1 MYITPIFRS
10 QYPKNLYSQNVE
22 FKAISDLPTEKDL
35 LNEARKGKL
44 DVNQVSRE
52 DGETLFQKLVAN
64 NYTALVSYSTAKP
77 STREHIV
84 NFTNNGIS
92 PLDYAKTDEMRS
104 LLLSRGAKKIERQNV
119 QNSTQPKETNTADAR
134 ETAAKIYVENP
145 IKVAPSQMR
154 TVEEMQPEE
163 ALKQVE
169 TPKQVEETKPIETS
183 VPIEAPQLPQIQE
196 EQKVDFFDSF
206 DEVEDEV
213 PSTEIAQQAKPEKA
227 EDKPVKKPEYKEYT
241 HYEVNPEM
249 KSLEDIIGMENIK
262 QELRENIIIPIKDS
276 TKNKLCEIDNLS
288 LPNGILFASPNGTD
302 SIVSAL
308 VNETDLP
315 ALQIHSM
322 QELAPMI
329 ADIEKNYKENGIR
342 TIVVASNFDN
352 MYTEDNNSVQIE
364 RNKFVNTLKNCSKK
378 GMLFVATT
386 KDKASIGDTFIHAG
400 LIDKVLTLPCSNAND
415 RQEFIHQKINDKK
428 ILAQLNG
435 NLEEITDSTE
445 GIPFSEIE
453 KILNETARTAI
464 SRGETENIMPIF
476 KEQLAEY
483 TTEKGLTPIDDFN
496 RTSAY
501 DTSEFKRTPM
511 TADDPTIDD
520 LGGMPEIKKRLN
532 ELYIEPMERLDD
544 LYKELGNDA
553 LPDGAIFYGEPGN
566 GKTYTAKALAKTL
579 GLPFYETKLSD
590 IGTALV
596 HEEGKA
602 FKKLADQLN
611 RKFQE
616 TGERSVWFL
625 DEFESLGGE
634 RGGSA
639 QHNKELTDA
648 LLQELNNPAQRGFI
662 LIAATNDLDGVDSAL
677 KRRGRLGNWIHF
689 SNPTFEERYDVIKKS
704 LEKSPSTRELA
715 KDDNYLREIAKDFD
729 GMSMASITSVVKDA
743 KRLVILK
750 GTDFRDAIEDCKAI
764 NNERM
769 MGEFCNKS
777 GLKQH
782 QYNEWDFQS
791 LDELGGMQKVKEQL
805 QESVI
810 DVWDPE
816 IRTALLANKRRL
828 PGGVILYG
836 PPGTGKTTIVETLAR
851 QMEVPLYKMDYS
863 SINDSQYIHQI
874 SKHVVEIFDRLEL
887 QAKILKKPVMLFFD
901 EAERFFPN
909 FAEKHQIE
917 EVNTYKDKM
926 NNASM
931 NGIILVGATN
941 YIDKVNP
948 EITGNPRRMG
958 TKIEVDNPD
967 ESDRSNLFQ
976 KSLLSLPI
984 LAGVL
989 TVANCQELAKA
1000 TEGWSIGQIADTID
1014 KVITQAIKK
1023 KENIKFET
1031 MLSAFKKR
1039 VI

>member
-1 MYITPIFRS
+1 MYITSAITK
-10 QYPKNLYSQNVE
+10 QTHHIK
-22 FKAISDLPTEKDL
+22 FKAKNNDFPTEREL
-35 LNEARKGKL
+35 LNEVRKGKL
-44 DVNQVSRE
+44 DVNQISQD
-52 DGETLFQKLVAN
+52 DGETLFQKLVAQD
-64 NYTALVSYSTAKP
+64 YITVVSYLTAKP
-77 STREHIV
+77 STRESII
-84 NFTNNGIS
+84 NFSNNGIA
-92 PLDYAKTDEMRS
+92 PFNYAKSDAMRS
-104 LLLSRGAKKIERQNV
+104 LLTSRGAKSFNTPTKATPQ
-119 QNSTQPKETNTADAR
+119 KEEKQEIQQMDAR
-134 ETAAKIYVENP
+134 EAAAKIYVENP
-145 IKVAPSQMR
+145 IRVTPSQM
-154 TVEEMQPEE
+154 
-163 ALKQVE
+163 
-169 TPKQVEETKPIETS
+169 KPVSENAIETTS
-183 VPIEAPQLPQIQE
+183 TPQTKGNQVVS
-196 EQKVDFFDSF
+196 QKKEINYFDSF
-206 DEVEDEV
+206 DEVEDELPV
-213 PSTEIAQQAKPEKA
+213 SGETQENTPVAEQKLEQTTADEVEENVETTENVK
-227 EDKPVKKPEYKEYT
+227 KKPEYKEYS
-241 HYEVNPEM
+241 HYEINPEM
-249 KSLEDIIGMENIK
+249 KSLDDIIGMENIK
-262 QELRENIIIPIKDS
+262 QELRENIIIPIKDR

-288 LPNGILFASPNGTD
+288 LPNGVLFASPNGTD

-315 ALQIHSM
+315 ALQIHSL
-322 QELAPMI
+322 QELTPMI

-352 MYTEDNNSVQIE
+352 FYTEDDNSVQVE

-378 GMLFVATT
+378 GLLFVATT
-386 KDKASIGDTFIHAG
+386 KDKANIGNTFIHAG
-400 LIDKVLTLPCSNAND
+400 LIDKVLTLPCSNAEE
-415 RQEFIHQKINDKK
+415 RQEFVQQKINDKK
-428 ILAQLNG
+428 ILASLND
-435 NLEEITDSTE
+435 NIEEITNSTE

-464 SRGETENIMPIF
+464 SRGETENVMSIF
-476 KEQLAEY
+476 KEQLSEF
-483 TTEKGLTPIDDFN
+483 TTEKGLTPIDEFN

-501 DTSEFKRTPM
+501 DTPEFKRTPINP
-511 TADDPTIDD
+511 DDPTIED

-532 ELYIEPMERLDD
+532 ELYIEPMQKLDE

-553 LPDGAIFYGEPGN
+553 LPDGAIFYGEAGN

-611 RKFQE
+611 RKFKE

-634 RGGSA
+634 RGGNA

-648 LLQELNNPAQRGFI
+648 LLQELNNPAERGFI

-689 SNPTFEERYDVIKKS
+689 SNPTLEERYDVIKKS
-704 LEKSPSTRELA
+704 LEKSPSTKELA
-715 KDDNYLREIAKDFD
+715 KDEDYLNSIAKDFD
-729 GMSMASITSVVKDA
+729 GMSMASITSVLKDA
-743 KRLVILK
+743 KRQIILK
-750 GTDFRDAIEDCKAI
+750 GTDFKQAIEDCKAI

-805 QESVI
+805 QESII
-810 DVWDPE
+810 DAWNPE
-816 IRTALLANKRRL
+816 IRAALLANKRRL

-851 QMEVPLYKMDYS
+851 QMNVPLYKMDYS

-874 SKHVVEIFDRLEL
+874 SKHIVEIFDRLEL
-887 QAKILKKPVMLFFD
+887 QAKILKKPIMLFFD

-909 FAEKHQIE
+909 FAERHQIE
-917 EVNTYKDKM
+917 EVNTYKDRM

-931 NGIILVGATN
+931 KGIILVGATN

-967 ESDRSNLFQ
+967 EDDRSNLLQ

-989 TVANCQELAKA
+989 TVEHCQKLAKV
-1000 TEGWSIGQIADTID
+1000 TEGWSIGQITDTID

-1023 KENIKFET
+1023 KENIKYET
-1031 MLSAFKKR
+1031 LLDAFKKR

>member
-1 MYITPIFRS
+1 MYIAPIITK
-10 QYPKNLYSQNVE
+10 QYLHKNIG
-22 FKAISDLPTEKDL
+22 FKGNDYFPTEKEL
-35 LNEARKGKL
+35 LNEIRKGGL
-44 DVNQVSRE
+44 DVNQIYDD
-52 DGETLFQKLVAN
+52 DGETLFQKIIKN
-64 NYTALVSYSTAKP
+64 NYISAVSYLTAKP
-77 STREHIV
+77 SSRARII
-84 NFTNNGIS
+84 NFSNNGMS
-92 PLDYAKTDEMRS
+92 PLDYAKSDEMRS
-104 LLLSRGAKKIERQNV
+104 LLLSRGAQKIERQNTP
-119 QNSTQPKETNTADAR
+119 NPTRPKETNVADAR
-134 ETAAKIYVENP
+134 ETAARIYVENP
-145 IKVAPSQMR
+145 IKVAPNQMR
-154 TVEEMQPEE
+154 PTEGILPTE
-163 ALKQVE
+163 ASKQI
-169 TPKQVEETKPIETS
+169 EETKPIETPTS
-183 VPIEAPQLPQIQE
+183 VTMPQEAQTKDTQE
-196 EQKVDFFDSF
+196 VDFFNSF
-206 DEVEDEV
+206 DEIEDE
-213 PSTEIAQQAKPEKA
+213 PTTIESSSDTTSKETTNL
-227 EDKPVKKPEYKEYT
+227 PEYKEYT
-241 HYEVNPEM
+241 HYKTNPNI
-249 KSLEDIIGMENIK
+249 KSLDDIIGMENIK

-302 SIVSAL
+302 SMVSAL
-308 VNETDLP
+308 VNETGLP

-329 ADIEKNYKENGIR
+329 ADIEKNYKEKGIK
-342 TIVVASNFDN
+342 TIVVASNFNN
-352 MYTEDNNSVQIE
+352 MYTEDNNSEQVE
-364 RNKFVNTLKNCSKK
+364 KNKFANILKNCSAK

-400 LIDKVLTLPCSNAND
+400 LIDKVLTLPCSNSED

-428 ILAQLNG
+428 ILAPLTD
-435 NLEEITDSTE
+435 NLEEITSSTE

-453 KILNETARTAI
+453 KILNETARTSI
-464 SRGETENIMPIF
+464 SRGETENIMQIF

-501 DTSEFKRTPM
+501 DTPEFKRTPI

-532 ELYIEPMERLDD
+532 EMYIEPMQKLDE
-544 LYKELGNDA
+544 LYAELGNDA

-590 IGTALV
+590 IGTAFV

-611 RKFQE
+611 KKFQE

-634 RGGSA
+634 RNGSA

-662 LIAATNDLDGVDSAL
+662 LIAATNDLDSVDSAL

-704 LEKSPSTRELA
+704 LEKSPSTKELA
-715 KDDNYLREIAKDFD
+715 KDESYLREIAKDFD

-743 KRLVILK
+743 KRQMILR
-750 GTDFRDAIEDCKAI
+750 GTDFQQAIENCKAI

-810 DVWDPE
+810 DVWNPE
-816 IRTALLANKRRL
+816 IRAALLANKRRL

-851 QMEVPLYKMDYS
+851 QMDVPLYKMDYS

-874 SKHVVEIFDRLEL
+874 SKHIVEIFDKLEL

-909 FAEKHQIE
+909 FAERHQIE

-967 ESDRSNLFQ
+967 ENDRNNLFQ

-984 LAGVL
+984 FAGVL
-989 TVANCQELAKA
+989 TVAHCQKLAEI

-1023 KENIKFET
+1023 KENIEFET
-1031 MLSAFKKR
+1031 MLNAFKKR
-1039 VI
+1039 II

>member
-1 MYITPIFRS
+1 MYITPIITKQF
-10 QYPKNLYSQNVE
+10 NLKNVE
-22 FKAISDLPTEKDL
+22 FKAKNNNLPSEKEF
-35 LNEARKGKL
+35 LNEIRKGKL
-44 DVNQVSRE
+44 DVNQIDHD
-52 DGETLFQKLVAN
+52 DGETLFQKLVAQD
-64 NYTALVSYSTAKP
+64 YVTAVAYLTAKP
-77 STREHIV
+77 STRESII
-84 NFTNNGIS
+84 NFSNNGVA
-92 PLDYAKTDEMRS
+92 PLNYAKSDAMRS
-104 LLLSRGAKKIERQNV
+104 LLTSRGAKSFNTSIETTQQKDERQEA
-119 QNSTQPKETNTADAR
+119 QQIDAR
-134 ETAAKIYVENP
+134 EAAAKIYVENP
-145 IKVAPSQMR
+145 IRVAPSQM
-154 TVEEMQPEE
+154 
-163 ALKQVE
+163 
-169 TPKQVEETKPIETS
+169 KPVNENAIETIS
-183 VPIEAPQLPQIQE
+183 TPQTKDALAVS
-196 EQKVDFFDSF
+196 QKKEIDYFDSF
-206 DEVEDEV
+206 DEVEDELPV
-213 PSTEIAQQAKPEKA
+213 SGKTQENTPVSEQKLEQTKVDEVEENAKTTEKVE
-227 EDKPVKKPEYKEYT
+227 KPEYKEYS

-249 KSLEDIIGMENIK
+249 KSLDDIIGMENIK

-315 ALQIHSM
+315 ALQIHSL
-322 QELAPMI
+322 QELTPMI
-329 ADIEKNYKENGIR
+329 ADIEKNYKEKGIR

-352 MYTEDNNSVQIE
+352 LYTEDDNSVQVE

-378 GMLFVATT
+378 GLLFVATT
-386 KDKASIGDTFIHAG
+386 KDKANIGNTFIHAG
-400 LIDKVLTLPCSNAND
+400 LIDKVLTLPCSNAEE
-415 RQEFIHQKINDKK
+415 RQEFVQQKINDKK
-428 ILAQLNG
+428 ILASLND
-435 NLEEITDSTE
+435 NIEEITNSTE

-464 SRGETENIMPIF
+464 SRGETENVMPIF

-483 TTEKGLTPIDDFN
+483 TTEKGLTPIDEFN

-501 DTSEFKRTPM
+501 DTPEFKRTPIN
-511 TADDPTIDD
+511 ADTPTIED

-532 ELYIEPMERLDD
+532 ELYIAPMQKLDE

-553 LPDGAIFYGEPGN
+553 LPDGAIFYGDPGN

-590 IGTALV
+590 IGTAFV

-611 RKFQE
+611 RKFKE

-634 RGGSA
+634 RGGNA

-648 LLQELNNPAQRGFI
+648 LLQELNNPAERGFI

-689 SNPTFEERYDVIKKS
+689 SNPTLEERYDVIKKS
-704 LEKSPSTRELA
+704 LEKSPSTKELA
-715 KDDNYLREIAKDFD
+715 KDEDYLNSIAKDFD
-729 GMSMASITSVVKDA
+729 GMSMASITSVLKDA
-743 KRLVILK
+743 KRQIILK
-750 GTDFRDAIEDCKAI
+750 GTDFKQAIEDCKAI

-805 QESVI
+805 QESII
-810 DVWDPE
+810 DVWNPE
-816 IRTALLANKRRL
+816 IRAALLANKRRL

-851 QMEVPLYKMDYS
+851 QMDVPLYKMDYS

-874 SKHVVEIFDRLEL
+874 SKHIVEIFDRLEL

-909 FAEKHQIE
+909 FAERHQIE
-917 EVNTYKDKM
+917 EVNTYKDRM

-967 ESDRSNLFQ
+967 EDDRTNLLQ

-989 TVANCQELAKA
+989 TVKHCQELAKV
-1000 TEGWSIGQIADTID
+1000 TEGWSIGQITDTVD

-1023 KENIKFET
+1023 KENIKYET
-1031 MLSAFKKR
+1031 LLDAFKKR

>member
-1 MYITPIFRS
+1 MYITPIFRN
-10 QYPKNLYSQNVE
+10 QYPKNLYSHNVE
-22 FKAISDLPTEKDL
+22 FKAKNDLPTEKDL

-44 DVNQVSRE
+44 DVNQVSKE

-64 NYTALVSYSTAKP
+64 NYTALVSYLTAKP

-84 NFTNNGIS
+84 NFTNNGFS

-119 QNSTQPKETNTADAR
+119 QNSTQPNETNIADAR

-154 TVEEMQPEE
+154 PVEEMQPKE
-163 ALKQVE
+163 A
-169 TPKQVEETKPIETS
+169 PKQAEETKTIETPVPIET
-183 VPIEAPQLPQIQE
+183 PQSPQIQE

-213 PSTEIAQQAKPEKA
+213 PTTEIAPQAKPEKA

-249 KSLEDIIGMENIK
+249 KSLDDIIGMENIK

-302 SIVSAL
+302 SMVSAL
-308 VNETDLP
+308 VNETNLP

-322 QELAPMI
+322 QELTPMI
-329 ADIEKNYKENGIR
+329 ADIEKNYKENGVR

-352 MYTEDNNSVQIE
+352 MYTEDNNSVQVE
-364 RNKFVNTLKNCSKK
+364 RNKFANILKNCSAK

-415 RQEFIHQKINDKK
+415 RQEFIRQKINDKK
-428 ILAQLNG
+428 ILSPLNG
-435 NLEEITDSTE
+435 NLEEITGSTE

-464 SRGETENIMPIF
+464 SRGETEEIMPIF

-532 ELYIEPMERLDD
+532 ELYIEPMKRLDD

-596 HEEGKA
+596 HEEGKV

-616 TGERSVWFL
+616 TGERSIWFL

-743 KRLVILK
+743 KRQVILK

-791 LDELGGMQKVKEQL
+791 LD
-805 QESVI
+805 
-810 DVWDPE
+810 
-816 IRTALLANKRRL
+816 
-828 PGGVILYG
+828 
-836 PPGTGKTTIVETLAR
+836 
-851 QMEVPLYKMDYS
+851 
-863 SINDSQYIHQI
+863 
-874 SKHVVEIFDRLEL
+874 
-887 QAKILKKPVMLFFD
+887 
-901 EAERFFPN
+901 
-909 FAEKHQIE
+909 
-917 EVNTYKDKM
+917 
-926 NNASM
+926 
-931 NGIILVGATN
+931 
-941 YIDKVNP
+941 
-948 EITGNPRRMG
+948 
-958 TKIEVDNPD
+958 
-967 ESDRSNLFQ
+967 
-976 KSLLSLPI
+976 
-984 LAGVL
+984 
-989 TVANCQELAKA
+989 
-1000 TEGWSIGQIADTID
+1000 
-1014 KVITQAIKK
+1014 
-1023 KENIKFET
+1023 
-1031 MLSAFKKR
+1031 
-1039 VI
+1039 

>member
-1 MYITPIFRS
+1 MYIKPIITR
-10 QYPKNLYSQNVE
+10 QYSGKNLS
-22 FKAISDLPTEKDL
+22 FKANNDLPPEKDL

-44 DVNQVSRE
+44 DVNQVSKE

-64 NYTALVSYSTAKP
+64 NYTAIVSYLTAKP

-84 NFTNNGIS
+84 NYTNNGIS

-104 LLLSRGAKKIERQNV
+104 LLLSRGAKKIEQQNTR
-119 QNSTQPKETNTADAR
+119 NSTQSKETNTADAR
-134 ETAAKIYVENP
+134 ETAARIYVENP
-145 IKVAPSQMR
+145 IKVTPSQMR
-154 TVEEMQPEE
+154 PVEEMKTEDVPKRVETS
-163 ALKQVE
+163 KQVE
-169 TPKQVEETKPIETS
+169 KAKSIETPQ
-183 VPIEAPQLPQIQE
+183 PIQAKE
-196 EQKVDFFDSF
+196 EQRVDFFDSF

-213 PSTEIAQQAKPEKA
+213 PTTEIAQQAKPEKT
-227 EDKPVKKPEYKEYT
+227 EEKSVKKPEYKEYT

-249 KSLEDIIGMENIK
+249 KSLDDIIGMENIK

-302 SIVSAL
+302 SMVSAL

-329 ADIEKNYKENGIR
+329 ADIEKIYKENGTR
-342 TIVVASNFDN
+342 TIVVALNFDN
-352 MYTEDNNSVQIE
+352 MYTEDNNSVQVE
-364 RNKFVNTLKNCSKK
+364 RNKFANILKNCSAK

-386 KDKASIGDTFIHAG
+386 KDKANIGSTFIHAG
-400 LIDKVLTLPCSNAND
+400 LIDKVLTLPCSNADD
-415 RQEFIHQKINDKK
+415 RQEFIRQKINDKK
-428 ILAQLNG
+428 ILSPLNG
-435 NLEEITDSTE
+435 NLEEITGSTE

-464 SRGETENIMPIF
+464 SRGEIEEIMPIF

-483 TTEKGLTPIDDFN
+483 TIEKGLTPIDDFN

-501 DTSEFKRTPM
+501 DTPEFKRTPI
-511 TADDPTIDD
+511 TDDDPTIDD

-532 ELYIEPMERLDD
+532 EMYIEPMQKLDE
-544 LYKELGNDA
+544 LYAELGNDA

-689 SNPTFEERYDVIKKS
+689 SNPTFEEIYDVIKKS
-704 LEKSPSTRELA
+704 LEKSPSTRELT

-729 GMSMASITSVVKDA
+729 GMSMASITSVLKDA
-743 KRLVILK
+743 KRQMILR
-750 GTDFRDAIEDCKAI
+750 GTDFRQAIENCKAI

-810 DVWDPE
+810 DVWNPE
-816 IRTALLANKRRL
+816 IRAALLANKRRL

-851 QMEVPLYKMDYS
+851 QMDVPLYKMDYS

-874 SKHVVEIFDRLEL
+874 SKHIVEIFDRLEL

-909 FAEKHQIE
+909 FAERHQIE

-931 NGIILVGATN
+931 NGIILIGATN

-948 EITGNPRRMG
+948 EIIGNPRRMG

-967 ESDRSNLFQ
+967 EDDRSNLFQ

-989 TVANCQELAKA
+989 TVVHCQKLAEI

-1023 KENIKFET
+1023 KENIEFET
-1031 MLSAFKKR
+1031 MFNAFKKR
-1039 VI
+1039 II

>member
-1 MYITPIFRS
+1 MNEINQLFFINKIMLFKEKVMYITPIFRS

-22 FKAISDLPTEKDL
+22 SKAISDLPTEKDL

-44 DVNQVSRE
+44 DVNQVSKE

-64 NYTALVSYSTAKP
+64 NYTALVSYLTAKP

-104 LLLSRGAKKIERQNV
+104 LLLSRGAKRIEQQNI
-119 QNSTQPKETNTADAR
+119 QNSTQSKENSIVNAR
-134 ETAAKIYVENP
+134 ETAARIYVENP
-145 IKVAPSQMR
+145 IKVTPNQMR
-154 TVEEMQPEE
+154 PVEEKQLEE
-163 ALKQVE
+163 TSKE
-169 TPKQVEETKPIETS
+169 IEETKPIET
-183 VPIEAPQLPQIQE
+183 PGPDKTPQSPQVQE

-213 PSTEIAQQAKPEKA
+213 PTTEITQQAKSEKTD
-227 EDKPVKKPEYKEYT
+227 EKPLKKPEYKEYT

-249 KSLEDIIGMENIK
+249 KSLDDIIGMENIK

-302 SIVSAL
+302 SMVSAL

-322 QELAPMI
+322 QELTPMI
-329 ADIEKNYKENGIR
+329 ADIEKNYKKNGVR

-352 MYTEDNNSVQIE
+352 MYTEDNNSVQVE
-364 RNKFVNTLKNCSKK
+364 RNKFANILKNCSAK

-428 ILAQLNG
+428 ILAQLND
-435 NLEEITDSTE
+435 NLEEITGSTE

-464 SRGETENIMPIF
+464 SRGETEEIMPIF

-501 DTSEFKRTPM
+501 DTSEFKRIPM

-520 LGGMPEIKKRLN
+520 LGGIPEIKKRLN
-532 ELYIEPMERLDD
+532 ELYIEPMKRLDD

-689 SNPTFEERYDVIKKS
+689 SNPSFEERYDVIKKS

-715 KDDNYLREIAKDFD
+715 KDDNYL
-729 GMSMASITSVVKDA
+729 
-743 KRLVILK
+743 IL
-750 GTDFRDAIEDCKAI
+750 
-764 NNERM
+764 
-769 MGEFCNKS
+769 
-777 GLKQH
+777 L
-782 QYNEWDFQS
+782 
-791 LDELGGMQKVKEQL
+791 
-805 QESVI
+805 
-810 DVWDPE
+810 
-816 IRTALLANKRRL
+816 
-828 PGGVILYG
+828 
-836 PPGTGKTTIVETLAR
+836 
-851 QMEVPLYKMDYS
+851 
-863 SINDSQYIHQI
+863 
-874 SKHVVEIFDRLEL
+874 
-887 QAKILKKPVMLFFD
+887 
-901 EAERFFPN
+901 
-909 FAEKHQIE
+909 
-917 EVNTYKDKM
+917 
-926 NNASM
+926 
-931 NGIILVGATN
+931 
-941 YIDKVNP
+941 
-948 EITGNPRRMG
+948 
-958 TKIEVDNPD
+958 
-967 ESDRSNLFQ
+967 
-976 KSLLSLPI
+976 
-984 LAGVL
+984 
-989 TVANCQELAKA
+989 
-1000 TEGWSIGQIADTID
+1000 
-1014 KVITQAIKK
+1014 
-1023 KENIKFET
+1023 
-1031 MLSAFKKR
+1031 
-1039 VI
+1039 